1 MSSDQEI
8 LDKINALKADYYAT
22 NNKNMLFKKQQK
34 FDLAN
39 SISQSIDL
47 DTLFGSI
54 IQVSKLTMKFN
65 YGIFKTVMNP
75 NMYESLV
82 QYIFKASDA
91 LVNDS
96 DTFHVILDL
105 KGLTMT
111 GVERYKGF
119 VSMLSQAGITYGKD
133 FLKHIDKMYIENP
146 PFMISS
152 MAQVLLPLVDKSVK
166 DKIVI

>member
-1 MSSDQEI
+1 MSDKEI
-8 LDKINALKADYYAT
+8 LEKINALKADYYAT

-39 SISQSIDL
+39 SISQSIDIN
-47 DTLFGSI
+47 TLFGSI
-54 IQVSKLTMKFN
+54 MQVSDSTMKFN
-65 YGIFKTVMNP
+65 YGVFKTVMNP
-75 NMYESLV
+75 NLYEGLV
-82 QYIFKASDA
+82 LHIFKASEL
-91 LVNDS
+91 LVNNFG
-96 DTFHVILDL
+96 TFHVIIDL

-111 GVERYKGF
+111 GVERYKEF

-166 DKIVI
+166 DKIVL